1 MYLETICM
9 YSLEKCLFRSS
20 AHFFSIEL
28 FVDIDFYEILAKH
41 IICKYFLSPYI
52 VFFCCC
58 FVSGFFYCEE
68 VLNLIRSHLFIFAF
82 SSFTSKVKMK
92 VAQMCPTL
100 CDPRDC
106 SPPGS
111 SVHLI
116 FQVRILEWVAIPF
129 SMGYSQT
136 RNQTQVSHHCRQILY
151 HMSHQGSPKILEWV
165 ACLFSSGSS
174 WPRNWTRVSCIA
186 GEYFTSWAIREALG
200 NRLKILIW
208 FMSKSILHILSSR
221 NLTFSGLKFRF

>member
-20 AHFFSIEL
+20 AHFFLIEL
-28 FVDIDFYEILAKH
+28 FVDNWLLWDTCQSYHLQIFS
-41 IICKYFLSPYI
+41 LSPYI

-68 VLNLIRSHLFIFAF
+68 VLNLIRSHFFIFAF

-129 SMGYSQT
+129 SMGYSQP
-136 RNQTQVSHHCRQILY
+136 RNQTQVSH
-151 HMSHQGSPKILEWV
+151 
-165 ACLFSSGSS
+165 
-174 WPRNWTRVSCIA
+174 IA
-186 GEYFTSWAIREALG
+186 GGLFTSWATKEAQEY
-200 NRLKILIW
+200 W
-208 FMSKSILHILSSR
+208 
-221 NLTFSGLKFRF
+221 SG

>member
-1 MYLETICM
+1 MYLETIGM

-82 SSFTSKVKMK
+82 SSFTSKVKWK
-92 VAQMCPTL
+92 LLRCVQLFATPGTVA
-100 CDPRDC
+100 R
-106 SPPGS
+106 
-111 SVHLI
+111 
-116 FQVRILEWVAIPF
+116 QVPL
-129 SMGYSQT
+129 
-136 RNQTQVSHHCRQILY
+136 
-151 HMSHQGSPKILEWV
+151 
-165 ACLFSSGSS
+165 
-174 WPRNWTRVSCIA
+174 
-186 GEYFTSWAIREALG
+186 
-200 NRLKILIW
+200 
-208 FMSKSILHILSSR
+208 SI
-221 NLTFSGLKFRF
+221 